1 MRKIEESRTEEYGSV
16 WAKDDRARVP
26 LVAVGDLHYGSRT
39 FNREVLNRV
48 FQWIKTNQAYWI
60 GMGDYIEL
68 ATKQSPGSGVFEQAV
83 DADQQLTDVVAMFE
97 PYAKTCLG
105 LLRGNHEH
113 RLARLTGLDPV
124 TIIARELGV
133 PALGWEGYGGI
144 VREKACAYTFYAVH
158 SYTGNKTAGLALN
171 WTEREIM
178 KWVDADIIFRAHS
191 HDLGFDPKMCISVNP
206 QCRRV
211 TSQPRSLVM
220 TGHYMDRQESYI
232 AARAGA
238 PKPPGTVGLWL
249 SMATNPKDKKIVP
262 EYLM

>member
-1 MRKIEESRTEEYGSV
+1 MGKVEVNRTGEYCSV
-16 WAKDDRARVP
+16 WVHDNRTKIPFVGI
-26 LVAVGDLHYGSRT
+26 GDLHYGSRT
-39 FNREVLNRV
+39 FNRQVLNKV
-48 FQWIKTNQAYWI
+48 LQWVKTNDAYWI

-68 ATKQSPGSGVFEQAV
+68 ATKSSPGAGVFEQAV
-83 DADQQLTDVVAMFE
+83 DADHQLADVVEMFE
-97 PYAKTCLG
+97 PIAGTCLG

-113 RLARLTGLDPV
+113 RLSRLTGLDPI
-124 TIIARELGV
+124 TIMARELGV
-133 PALGWEGYGGI
+133 PALGWEGFGGI
-144 VREKACAYTFYAVH
+144 VREKACTYTFYSVH

-191 HDLGFDPKMCISVNP
+191 HDLGYDPKRCVCVNP
-206 QCRRV
+206 HRRCV
-211 TSQPRSLVM
+211 TNQPRSLVM

-249 SMATNPKDKKIVP
+249 HLPTNKNEKKIVP